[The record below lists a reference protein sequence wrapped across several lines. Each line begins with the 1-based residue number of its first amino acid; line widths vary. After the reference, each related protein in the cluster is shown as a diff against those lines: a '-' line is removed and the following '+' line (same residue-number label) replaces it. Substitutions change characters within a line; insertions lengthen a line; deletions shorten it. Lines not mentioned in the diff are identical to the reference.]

1 VATQPLFSSNIGRNP
16 DVAATQGLFKSGF
29 EHFMNF
35 GMAENR
41 VCAVIVGSSEA
52 DKFERN
58 ASAHIFN
65 PF

>member
-16 DVAATQGLFKSGF
+16 DVAATQGFFKSGF

-41 VCAVIVGSSEA
+41 VGAVIEPYQYLTRYIRKLA
-52 DKFERN
+52 Q
-58 ASAHIFN
+58 HISIF
-65 PF
+65 

>member
-1 VATQPLFSSNIGRNP
+1 MATQPLFSSNTGRNP
-16 DVAATQGLFKSGF
+16 DVAATQGLLKSEF

-35 GMAENR
+35 GIAENR
-41 VCAVIVGSSEA
+41 VGAVIVGSSEA

-58 ASAHIFN
+58 ASANIFN